1 MSKVITA
8 GLLFLSSV
16 TAGILV
22 AYLSVQGSYRMLDK
36 ETQFLREAMR
46 ADSEHRAQI
55 YVSNLEKL
63 LNGEVNPAIAF
74 NCVFLKAELTQLGA
88 SQITESNHASAH
100 ELRVDKAT
108 GLVRQ
113 AERAGLCDVGL

>member
-1 MSKVITA
+1 MSKIIFA

-22 AYLSVQGSYRMLDK
+22 AYLSVQGSYRTLES

-46 ADSEHRAQI
+46 ADSEHRTQI
-55 YVSNLEKL
+55 YATNLEKL
-63 LNGEVNPAIAF
+63 LNGEVDPAIAF
-74 NCVFLKAELTQLGA
+74 NCVFLKAELAQLGA
-88 SQITESNHASAH
+88 SQVASSNHANGR
-100 ELRVDKAT
+100 ELHVQKAT
-108 GLVRQ
+108 GLVSQ